1 MAVVAGGGTGGQ
13 APGRAARLASVLAS
27 VPASMLAG
35 NGLARYATRRT
46 LTALGTTVFVVVAN
60 FFLFRLLPGDPVGLY
75 TRGRNVPPEQIA
87 RLRER
92 YQEPL
97 STQFW
102 SYVRN
107 PFSAEIPS
115 ARFSR
120 PVWDIVGER
129 VWATLL
135 LVGVSTVLATAIGIW
150 VGVRA
155 GWSRG
160 SRFDRLAT
168 GSTLTLYAMPEFW
181 LGMLLLVAFG
191 VGVGP
196 LPGFLPTGGMNTAG
210 VDPSSVAGWW
220 DVAKHLALPGL
231 TLTLAYLAEYALVM
245 RASVLEEVG
254 QDYLTTA
261 RAKGLMDRLVR
272 RRHAVPNALLPT
284 VTLVFMNFG
293 FVLSGAITVETVF
306 SWPGLGLLTYEAI
319 RGPDV
324 ALLQALFLLFGVS
337 IIAFN
342 LMADLLYAVL
352 DPRVQS

>member
-1 MAVVAGGGTGGQ
+1 VADVAGRPAVPSPTPGS
-13 APGRAARLASVLAS
+13 AWSPGR
-27 VPASMLAG
+27 LAG
-35 NGLARYATRRT
+35 LAGSGYSRYAYRRT
-46 LTALGTTVFVVVAN
+46 ATALGTAVFVVVVN

-87 RLRER
+87 RLREQ
-92 YQEPL
+92 YNQPIGE
-97 STQFW
+97 QFW
-102 SYVRN
+102 SYIQN
-107 PFSAEIPS
+107 PFSSAIPS

-135 LVGVSTVLATAIGIW
+135 LVGLSTVLASVIGVWIGI
-150 VGVRA
+150 RA
-155 GWSRG
+155 GWRRG
-160 SRFDRLAT
+160 GRFDQLTT

-181 LGMLLLVAFG
+181 LGMLLLIIFG

-196 LPGFLPTGGMNTAG
+196 LPGVLPVGGMNTAG
-210 VDPSSVAGWW
+210 VDASSPAGWL
-220 DVAKHLALPGL
+220 DVAKHLVLPCL

-261 RAKGLMDRLVR
+261 RAKGLMDRAVR

-284 VTLVFMNFG
+284 VSLVFMNFG
-293 FVLSGAITVETVF
+293 FVISGAITVETVF

-324 ALLQALFLLFGVS
+324 ALLQALFLLFGVA

-342 LMADLLYAVL
+342 LIADLLYAVL
-352 DPRVQS
+352 DPRVQA

>member
-1 MAVVAGGGTGGQ
+1 MTDVAGRGPAPAAGDPGARFAGVAELAGGGF
-13 APGRAARLASVLAS
+13 
-27 VPASMLAG
+27 
-35 NGLARYATRRT
+35 ARYAGRRT
-46 LTALGTTVFVVVAN
+46 LIALGTAVFVVVAN
-60 FFLFRLLPGDPVGLY
+60 FFLFRMLPGDPVGLY

-87 RLRER
+87 RLREQ
-92 YQEPL
+92 YDQPIGE
-97 STQFW
+97 QFW
-102 SYVRN
+102 TYVQN
-107 PFSAEIPS
+107 PFSSAIPS

-129 VWATLL
+129 VGATLL
-135 LVGVSTVLATAIGIW
+135 LVGLATILASVIGVWIGIH
-150 VGVRA
+150 A
-155 GWSRG
+155 GWRRG
-160 SRFDRLAT
+160 GRFDRLST
-168 GSTLTLYAMPEFW
+168 GTTLTLYAMPEFW

-210 VDPSSVAGWW
+210 VDASSPAGWL
-220 DVAKHLALPGL
+220 DVAKHLLLPCL

-261 RAKGLMDRLVR
+261 RAKGLMDKLVR

-284 VTLVFMNFG
+284 VSLVFMNVG
-293 FVLSGAITVETVF
+293 FVISGAITVETVF

-324 ALLQALFLLFGVS
+324 ALLQALFLLFGVAV
-337 IIAFN
+337 IAFN
-342 LMADLLYAVL
+342 LIADLLYAVL
-352 DPRVQS
+352 DPRVQA